1 MRNKRDVH
9 MTKETILANAKIIL
23 PDAVIPGSVVL
34 RDGVIAD
41 IAEGTALPKG
51 AVDCEGRTLAPGLVE
66 LHTDNLERHMKPRP
80 KVDWPHRAAIIAHDR
95 ELAGTGITTVF
106 DAIRVGSIV
115 SDDGRK
121 RYGKYARD
129 MADEIL
135 MMRDSGA
142 LAISHHIHLRAEI
155 CSETLEE
162 ELAEFGPDDKVGIVS
177 LMDHTPG
184 QRQFRDV
191 QKFEDYVCGKN
202 GLPREDFGDYVTF
215 LHGLQ
220 ERLGAK
226 HEAAAVAAAA
236 HYGAALASHDDTTAE
251 QVATSHGHGVRLAEF
266 PTTREA
272 AEACH
277 AQEIATIMGAPN
289 LVRGGS
295 HSGNVA
301 AKELAELDLLDILS
315 SDYVPAAL
323 LLGAVQLGE
332 LWGDMARGLATVT
345 RTPAHHVGL
354 TDRGEIA
361 LGMRADLIEFEVMKD
376 APILRSVYAMGK
388 RVA

>member
-1 MRNKRDVH
+1 MRNKRDLH

-41 IAEGTALPKG
+41 IAEGSAVPQG
-51 AVDCEGRTLAPGLVE
+51 AVDCEGRYLAPGLVE

-106 DAIRVGSIV
+106 DAIRVGSIL
-115 SDDGRK
+115 SDEGRK

-220 ERLGAK
+220 DRLGAK
-226 HEAAAVAAAA
+226 HEAAAVAAAEA
-236 HYGAALASHDDTTAE
+236 SVEADAASAFASAALPSR
-251 QVATSHGHGVRLAEF
+251 SSR
-266 PTTREA
+266 
-272 AEACH
+272 
-277 AQEIATIMGAPN
+277 
-289 LVRGGS
+289 S
-295 HSGNVA
+295 HSGIGST
-301 AKELAELDLLDILS
+301 AETFFSPDS
-315 SDYVPAAL
+315 SSPEWRAMRPSATASAITRVSS
-323 LLGAVQLGE
+323 E
-332 LWGDMARGLATVT
+332 TERMASSLPGI
-345 RTPAHHVGL
+345 G
-354 TDRGEIA
+354 
-361 LGMRADLIEFEVMKD
+361 
-376 APILRSVYAMGK
+376 
-388 RVA
+388 

>member
-9 MTKETILANAKIIL
+9 MTKDTILANAKIIL

-41 IAEGTALPKG
+41 IAEGTAVPQG
-51 AVDCEGRTLAPGLVE
+51 AVDCAGRYLAPGLVE

-121 RYGKYARD
+121 RYDKYARN

-142 LAISHHIHLRAEI
+142 LSISHHIHLRAEV

-191 QKFEDYVCGKN
+191 QKFED
-202 GLPREDFGDYVTF
+202 
-215 LHGLQ
+215 
-220 ERLGAK
+220 
-226 HEAAAVAAAA
+226 
-236 HYGAALASHDDTTAE
+236 
-251 QVATSHGHGVRLAEF
+251 
-266 PTTREA
+266 
-272 AEACH
+272 
-277 AQEIATIMGAPN
+277 
-289 LVRGGS
+289 
-295 HSGNVA
+295 
-301 AKELAELDLLDILS
+301 
-315 SDYVPAAL
+315 
-323 LLGAVQLGE
+323 
-332 LWGDMARGLATVT
+332 
-345 RTPAHHVGL
+345 
-354 TDRGEIA
+354 
-361 LGMRADLIEFEVMKD
+361 
-376 APILRSVYAMGK
+376 
-388 RVA
+388 

>member
-1 MRNKRDVH
+1 MRNKRDVL
-9 MTKETILANAKIIL
+9 MTKETILANAKLIL
-23 PDAVIPGSVVL
+23 PDAVMTGSVVL

-41 IAEGTALPKG
+41 ITEGTAVTKG
-51 AVDCEGRTLAPGLVE
+51 AADCEGRYLAPGLVE

-121 RYGKYARD
+121 RYDKYARN

-142 LAISHHIHLRAEI
+142 LSISHHIHLRAEV

-215 LHGLQ
+215 LRGLQ
-220 ERLGAK
+220 DRLGAK
-226 HEAAAVAAAA
+226 HEAAAVAAAKR
-236 HYGAALASHDDTTAE
+236 YGAALASHDDTTAQ
-251 QVATSHGHGVRLAEF
+251 QVATSHAHGVRLAEF

-272 AEACH
+272 AQACH
-277 AQEIATIMGAPN
+277 AQDIATIMGAPN
-289 LVRGGS
+289 LVRQ
-295 HSGNVA
+295 N
-301 AKELAELDLLDILS
+301 
-315 SDYVPAAL
+315 
-323 LLGAVQLGE
+323 
-332 LWGDMARGLATVT
+332 
-345 RTPAHHVGL
+345 
-354 TDRGEIA
+354 
-361 LGMRADLIEFEVMKD
+361 LIVFHQM
-376 APILRSVYAMGK
+376 IYFLQ
-388 RVA
+388 